1 MSSKLTKPRTVL
13 IVLLALVA
21 ALVIAGC
28 GGGSS
33 SSSSSESTESTETES
48 TETTGGEEA
57 EGGSGATIKIG
68 VSPTISSVDVLYAA
82 EKGLFEKHG
91 VNVETTVNTTSGA
104 ATFPLLLNGQLW
116 MTVVD
121 PVSPILAI
129 GKGVAL
135 RMVSNGNVIAS
146 NPEEDYG
153 GIVVKAGGGIE
164 SPKGLEGKTIAVN
177 SLDSILQL
185 RAEVSIE
192 EDGGEPSAAKYVE
205 VPPPSEVDAVVKGQV
220 DAFSNV
226 EPLLTT
232 GEEEGLE
239 VLTRAPKAMAGMPED
254 VIVTSKKLAEEEPEA
269 VAGIQAAMEEANEAL
284 AKEPKLMIATAEAN
298 EEVEPGL
305 AEKITLPTFE
315 GGALEASTLEALQ
328 ELMVEHG
335 YIDSPVEASELLG
348 S

>member
-1 MSSKLTKPRTVL
+1 MLVML
-13 IVLLALVA
+13 MALAA
-21 ALVIAGC
+21 AVVIAGC

-33 SSSSSESTESTETES
+33 SSGSSSESTESSEPAQGAETS
-48 TETTGGEEA
+48 GGGE
-57 EGGSGATIKIG
+57 GATVKIG

-82 EKGLFEKHG
+82 EKGLFKKHG

-104 ATFPLLLNGQLW
+104 ATFPLLLNGQLG

-135 RMVSNGNVIAS
+135 RMVANGNVIAA

-153 GIVVKAGGGIE
+153 GIVVKAGSDIS
-164 SPKGLEGKTIAVN
+164 SPKELEGKTIAVN

-185 RAEVSIE
+185 RAEISIE

-205 VPPPSEVDAVVKGQV
+205 VPPPSEVDAVAKGQV

-239 VLTRAPKAMAGMPED
+239 VLTRAPKSMSGIPED

-269 VAGIQAAMEEANEAL
+269 VEGIKEAMEEANEAL
-284 AKEPKLMIATAEAN
+284 AEEPKLMIKTAEAN

>member
-1 MSSKLTKPRTVL
+1 MWVILMA
-13 IVLLALVA
+13 LAA
-21 ALVIAGC
+21 AVVIAGC

-33 SSSSSESTESTETES
+33 SSSSSESTESSEPAES
-48 TETTGGEEA
+48 ADTSGSSGGGE
-57 EGGSGATIKIG
+57 GATVKIG

-104 ATFPLLLNGQLW
+104 ATFPLLLNGQLG

-129 GKGVAL
+129 GKGVGL
-135 RMVSNGNVIAS
+135 RMVANGNVIAS

-153 GIVVKAGGGIE
+153 GIVVKAGSDIA
-164 SPKGLEGKTIAVN
+164 SPKELEGKTIAVN

-185 RAEVSIE
+185 RAEISIE
-192 EDGGEPSAAKYVE
+192 EDGGEPAAAKYVE
-205 VPPPSEVDAVVKGQV
+205 VPPPSEVDAVAKGQV

-239 VLTRAPKAMAGMPED
+239 VLTRAPKSMAGIPED
-254 VIVTSKKLAEEEPEA
+254 VIVTSKKLAEDEPEA
-269 VAGIQAAMEEANEAL
+269 VEGIKEAMEEANEAL
-284 AKEPKLMIATAEAN
+284 AEEPKLMIATAEAN

>member
-1 MSSKLTKPRTVL
+1 MSKLTRPGTTLV
-13 IVLLALVA
+13 VLLALVA

-33 SSSSSESTESTETES
+33 SSSSESTEASESSESSEST
-48 TETTGGEEA
+48 GGSGE
-57 EGGSGATIKIG
+57 GSGATIKIG

-82 EKGLFEKHG
+82 EQGLFEKHG
-91 VNVETTVNTTSGA
+91 VEVETTVNTTSGA
-104 ATFPLLLNGQLW
+104 ATFPLLLNGQLG

-135 RMVSNGNVIAS
+135 RMVANGNVIAS
-146 NPEEDYG
+146 DTEEDYG
-153 GIVVKAGGGIE
+153 GIVVKQGSGIE

-269 VAGIQAAMEEANEAL
+269 VEGIQAAMEEANEAL
-284 AKEPKLMIATAEAN
+284 AKEPKLMIKTAEAN

-335 YIDSPVEASELLG
+335 YIEQPVEASELLG

>member
-1 MSSKLTKPRTVL
+1 MRSKLTRPGVTVT
-13 IVLLALVA
+13 ILLALLA
-21 ALVIAGC
+21 ALVVAGC
-28 GGGSS
+28 GGGG
-33 SSSSSESTESTETES
+33 SSSSESTESSEPAES
-48 TETTGGEEA
+48 TETETA
-57 EGGSGATIKIG
+57 GGSGGGATVKIG

-104 ATFPLLLNGQLW
+104 ATFPLLLNGQLG

-129 GKGVAL
+129 GKGLAL
-135 RMVSNGNVIAS
+135 RMVANGNVIAS

-153 GIVVKAGGGIE
+153 GVMVKAGSGIG
-164 SPKGLEGKTIAVN
+164 SPKELEGKTIAVN
-177 SLDSILQL
+177 SLDSMLQL

-192 EDGGEPSAAKYVE
+192 EDGGDPSAAKYVE

-269 VAGIQAAMEEANEAL
+269 VEGIQAAMEEANEAL
-284 AKEPKLMIATAEAN
+284 AKEPKLMIKTAEAN

>member
-1 MSSKLTKPRTVL
+1 MWVILMA
-13 IVLLALVA
+13 LAA
-21 ALVIAGC
+21 AVVIAGC

-33 SSSSSESTESTETES
+33 SSSSSESTESSEPAESAETS
-48 TETTGGEEA
+48 GSSGGGE
-57 EGGSGATIKIG
+57 GATVKIG

-104 ATFPLLLNGQLW
+104 ATFPLLLNGQLG

-129 GKGVAL
+129 GKGVGL
-135 RMVSNGNVIAS
+135 RMVANGNVIAS

-153 GIVVKAGGGIE
+153 GIVVKAGSDIA
-164 SPKGLEGKTIAVN
+164 SPKELEGKTIAVN

-185 RAEVSIE
+185 RAEISIE
-192 EDGGEPSAAKYVE
+192 EDGGEPAAAKYVE
-205 VPPPSEVDAVVKGQV
+205 VPPPSEVDAVAKGQV

-239 VLTRAPKAMAGMPED
+239 VLTRAPKSMAGIPED
-254 VIVTSKKLAEEEPEA
+254 VIVTSKKLAEDEPEA
-269 VAGIQAAMEEANEAL
+269 VEGIKEAMEEANEAL
-284 AKEPKLMIATAEAN
+284 AEEPKLMIATAEAN

>member
-1 MSSKLTKPRTVL
+1 MSSNLKKPWTVS
-13 IVLLALVA
+13 IVLLAVVA
-21 ALVIAGC
+21 GLVIAGC
-28 GGGSS
+28 GGGGSTTGG
-33 SSSSSESTESTETES
+33 SESTGASE
-48 TETTGGEEA
+48 GGE
-57 EGGSGATIKIG
+57 GGTGSGGGAKIKIG

-104 ATFPLLLNGQLW
+104 ATFPLLLNGQLG

-135 RMVSNGNVIAS
+135 RMVSTGNVIAS

-153 GIVVKAGGGIE
+153 GVMVKQGSGIG
-164 SPKGLEGKTIAVN
+164 SPKELEGKTIAVN

-192 EDGGEPSAAKYVE
+192 EDGGDPSAAKYVE

-226 EPLLTT
+226 EPLLTV

-239 VLTRAPKAMAGMPED
+239 VLTRAPKSMAGMPED
-254 VIVTSKKLAEEEPEA
+254 VIVTSTKLAEEESEA
-269 VAGIQAAMEEANEAL
+269 VAGIQAAMEEANAAL
-284 AKEPKLMIATAEAN
+284 AKEPKLMIKTAEAN

-305 AEKITLPTFE
+305 ASKITLPTFE

-348 S
+348 P